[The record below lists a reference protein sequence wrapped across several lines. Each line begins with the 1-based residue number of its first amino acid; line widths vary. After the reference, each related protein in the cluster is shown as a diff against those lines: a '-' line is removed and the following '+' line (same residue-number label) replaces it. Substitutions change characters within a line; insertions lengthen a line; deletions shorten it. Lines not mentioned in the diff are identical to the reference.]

1 MSLGTWIQLIGRAS
15 VTIVSWFQMSTGSV
29 LEPAL
34 PCISLASQ
42 EAPDCVELHTLW
54 TWIIVS
60 HLLNAVIVEVESSG
74 KADRRLAGL
83 KAALE
88 LVEDGD
94 SLKRVRIICLP
105 TLVRLDSSE
114 LEGDVNIVF
123 FTIPRMFLVTDFH
136 EVGQCRPFVNATQL
150 PECDALCS
158 KKVVFHILADHFRL
172 EDIRVRLELCLI
184 GSLPFSLCA
193 LCPDIAVSTREQ
205 YKKCEAPHR

>member
-1 MSLGTWIQLIGRAS
+1 
-15 VTIVSWFQMSTGSV
+15 
-29 LEPAL
+29 
-34 PCISLASQ
+34 
-42 EAPDCVELHTLW
+42 
-54 TWIIVS
+54 
-60 HLLNAVIVEVESSG
+60 
-74 KADRRLAGL
+74 
-83 KAALE
+83 
-88 LVEDGD
+88 VEDGD

-123 FTIPRMFLVTDFH
+123 FTIRRMFLFTDFH

-158 KKVVFHILADHFRL
+158 KKVVFHILADHSRL

-184 GSLPFSLCA
+184 GSLPFLLCA

-205 YKKCEAPHR
+205 YKKYESPHR